1 MKKII
6 TALQNKK
13 INEKLANEEEI
24 KVMMND
30 IQYKEGIL
38 EALEIDSNIDF
49 IILSELLPGE
59 IKLEILIEKIKEKNN
74 NIKIIIILEN
84 KKEELENYLL
94 SKGKIF
100 IFYNNEITIQEL
112 LKIINEKYNQE
123 KLEKEINEIKKII
136 NQENINLIKKDE
148 EKIEENN
155 YTISEEE
162 KEKIEKELEEEFKSK
177 KLINK
182 LQKILKKKEKNKIG
196 QMILIMG
203 LRGARQNNIYNKFS
217 RAI

>member
-13 INEKLANEEEI
+13 INEKLSNEEEI

-59 IKLEILIEKIKEKNN
+59 IKLEILIEKIKQKNN
-74 NIKIIIILEN
+74 NIKLIIILEN

-123 KLEKEINEIKKII
+123 KLEKEIDEIKKII
-136 NQENINLIKKDE
+136 SQENINLIKKDE

-203 LRGARQNNIYNKFS
+203 LRGARKNNIYN
-217 RAI
+217 

>member
-1 MKKII
+1 MKKIL

-13 INEKLANEEEI
+13 INEKLSNEEEI
-24 KVMMND
+24 KIMMND

-38 EALEIDSNIDF
+38 EALEIEPDIDF
-49 IILSELLPGE
+49 IIMSELLPGE
-59 IKLEILIEKIKEKNN
+59 IKIEKLIEKIKQMNN

-100 IFYNNEITIQEL
+100 IFYNNEITIEQL

-136 NQENINLIKKDE
+136 NKEKINLNKNEE

-155 YTISEEE
+155 YIISEEE
-162 KEKIEKELEEEFKSK
+162 KENLENEIEEEFKSQKIFYKLK

-182 LQKILKKKEKNKIG
+182 KEKNIKA

-203 LRGARQNNIYNKFS
+203 SKGCRKNNIYYQFS
-217 RAI
+217 ETI